1 MKKLINTYIWVRSI
15 SRYILVSLV
24 TKMAD
29 NEKEDL
35 FFCSI
40 SLMITGRIAWGP
52 QGGLGGGRGAGD
64 AGEAEE
70 CHSSNLQNCLSFSL
84 KQTVM
89 ATILYH
95 PHHHPP
101 PSP

>member
-1 MKKLINTYIWVRSI
+1 
-15 SRYILVSLV
+15 
-24 TKMAD
+24 
-29 NEKEDL
+29 
-35 FFCSI
+35 
-40 SLMITGRIAWGP
+40 MITGRIAWGP
-52 QGGLGGGRGAGD
+52 QGGLGGGRGAVVRHHRNPRLLQDDG
-64 AGEAEE
+64 GEAEE